1 MKGLREDRFGED
13 RLGVARPSEARAW
26 TAALLLGMPLLALVA
41 SRGLQSGL
49 LGLLFPGRSPLLY
62 PRASLAYLV
71 GEHLGLVL
79 ASSLLAALVGLAAG
93 IVATRRGAGSF
104 SELAERLAA
113 VGQTF
118 PPAAVLALAV
128 PALGFGFA
136 PTTVALLLYGILPVL
151 RNTLSGLSS
160 VGKDVLEAARGMG
173 MGGLRIL
180 FTIELPLAA
189 PVILAGLRTSV
200 IVNIGTA
207 TVGAT
212 IGAGGL
218 GAPIISGLVT
228 QNPSFL
234 AEGAIAVALLAL
246 FVDTLFSGLDR
257 HLARIPR
264 T

>member
-1 MKGLREDRFGED
+1 MKSRGEA
-13 RLGVARPSEARAW
+13 GAW
-26 TAALLLGMPLLALVA
+26 IAALLLGLPLLALVA
-41 SRGLQSGL
+41 SKGLLSGL

-62 PRASLAYLV
+62 PRASLGYLV

-79 ASSLLAALVGLAAG
+79 VSSALAALLGLSAG
-93 IVATRRGAGSF
+93 IIATRRGAESF
-104 SELAERLAA
+104 AILAERLAA

-136 PTTVALLLYGILPVL
+136 PTVVALLLYGLLPVL
-151 RNTLSGLSS
+151 RNTLSGISGVS
-160 VGKDVLEAARGMG
+160 GAVLEAARGMG
-173 MGGLRIL
+173 MGSARIL

-189 PVILAGLRTSV
+189 PVILAGLRSSV

-234 AEGAIAVALLAL
+234 AEGALAVALLAL
-246 FVDTLFSGLDR
+246 SVDSLFAGLEK
-257 HLARIPR
+257 HLARVPR